1 VWYTGLYVDVGV
13 CSKKINEQGD
23 PIMYRPVEN
32 NNIHRSVNRHN
43 HEAKPKNR
51 RKIAKW
57 KKLILLMF
65 IVYSVF
71 IGKGMYSQQQAI
83 EQKRL
88 EVEALD
94 QQLTAIQQENE
105 KLKTKE
111 ARLHDEDYIAEIARQ
126 NYYLSK
132 PGEVLFI
139 VPQGR

>member
-1 VWYTGLYVDVGV
+1 
-13 CSKKINEQGD
+13 
-23 PIMYRPVEN
+23 MYRPVEQSS
-32 NNIHRSVNRHN
+32 IHKSVNRRN
-43 HEAKPKNR
+43 YEPKPKSR

-57 KKLILLMF
+57 KKLILVAF
-65 IVYSVF
+65 VVYLVF
-71 IGKGMYSQQQAI
+71 IGKGMYSQQQSI

-88 EVEALD
+88 EVEALE
-94 QQLTAIQQENE
+94 QQLTAIQQEHE
-105 KLKTKE
+105 QLKTKE